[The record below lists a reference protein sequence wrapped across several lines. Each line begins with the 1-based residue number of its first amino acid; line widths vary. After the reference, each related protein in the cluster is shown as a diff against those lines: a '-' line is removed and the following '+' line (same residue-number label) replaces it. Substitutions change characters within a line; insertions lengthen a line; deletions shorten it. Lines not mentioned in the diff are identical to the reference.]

1 MYFANKTCWI
11 TGASSGIGR
20 EMALLLAKE
29 NAKLILSGSN
39 INLLEEVR
47 GECLIHTNS
56 CFVVPFD
63 LSNPSEV
70 ELASRAVLKEH
81 GPIFLLVNNGGISQR
96 ALASDTPIEIDRRI
110 MEIDFFSHIIITKTI
125 LPGLIEN
132 KQGHIAVTSS
142 LAGKFGTRQR
152 SAYASAKH
160 ALQGFFESLRIEL
173 LEHNIKVTIAYPGYI
188 NTPISIRAIDAQG
201 NSHGKM
207 DKGQLNGIPAHI
219 CAKKFIDAIKKGK
232 AEVVIAKKEI
242 IMLYLKRFFPSLFFK
257 LISKAI

>member
-11 TGASSGIGR
+11 TGASSGIGK

-29 NAKLILSGSN
+29 DAKLILSGSN
-39 INLLEEVR
+39 IKLLEEVR
-47 GECLIHTNS
+47 VECLMHTNS

-70 ELASRAVLKEH
+70 ELASKAVLNVH

-125 LPGLIEN
+125 LPSMIEN

-152 SAYASAKH
+152 SSYASAKH

-207 DKGQLNGIPAHI
+207 DKGQLNGIPARI
-219 CAKKFIDAIKKGK
+219 CAKKFLSAIKKGK
-232 AEVVIAKKEI
+232 VEVVIAKKEI

-257 LISKAI
+257 LISKVI